1 MRKLEVLS
9 AFGWCIAGLLATRMI
24 LRVPRVESQPLVE
37 SIRASCE
44 LPAGTVV
51 FVVRDSLP
59 EAP

>member
-9 AFGWCIAGLLATRMI
+9 AFGWCIAGLLAMKMLLPVSR
-24 LRVPRVESQPLVE
+24 PSSQPLVE

>member
-1 MRKLEVLS
+1 MKKLEVLS
-9 AFGWCIAGLLATRMI
+9 AFGWCVAGLLAMKMI
-24 LRVPRVESQPLVE
+24 VRAPRAESQPLVE